1 MASPVS
7 SLHGGAVVLPIKGF
21 TDAKARLE
29 SVLSKENRASLAEFT
44 AGGLLE
50 AALGVDT
57 FVVCDNDDIA
67 QWARQRGALVI
78 RQTSPGLN
86 AAVACGV
93 DAAQFKRDW
102 VLVAHSDLPF
112 AEQLLSVVDSQLAAT
127 TVTIVPDRHED
138 GTNVLVIPARSG
150 FTFHYGPGSFAAH
163 QAEAARLG
171 LPVRIVRN
179 EQLALD
185 IDTPDDLAQL
195 PASWLNGDFA

>member
-1 MASPVS
+1 M
-7 SLHGGAVVLPIKGF
+7 LPIKGF
-21 TDAKARLE
+21 SDAKGRLQ
-29 SVLSKENRASLAEFT
+29 SVLSQENRAALAEFT

-50 AALGVDT
+50 ATLGVDT
-57 FVVCDNDDIA
+57 FVVCDNDDVA
-67 QWARQRGALVI
+67 QWARQRGALVV
-78 RQTSPGLN
+78 RQTAPGLN

-93 DAAQFKRDW
+93 EAAQFTREW
-102 VLVAHSDLPF
+102 VVVAHSDLPF
-112 AEQLLSVVDSQLAAT
+112 AQQLLSVVDSQLAASS
-127 TVTIVPDRHED
+127 VTIVPDRHDD

-163 QAEAARLG
+163 QAEATRLG

-195 PASWLNGDFA
+195 PASWLHGDFT

>member
-1 MASPVS
+1 VA
-7 SLHGGAVVLPIKGF
+7 LHPSFLQRGAVVLPIKGF
-21 TDAKARLE
+21 SDAKARLG
-29 SVLSKENRASLAEFT
+29 SVLSQENRASLAEFT
-44 AGGLLE
+44 ASGLLE
-50 AALGVDT
+50 AAIDVDT

-67 QWARQRGALVI
+67 QWARQRGALVV
-78 RQTSPGLN
+78 RQNAPGLN

-93 DAAQFKRDW
+93 DAAQYKHDW
-102 VLVAHSDLPF
+102 VLIAHSDLPF
-112 AEQLLSVVDSQLAAT
+112 AAQLLSVVDSELAT
-127 TVTIVPDRHED
+127 TAVTIVPDRHED
-138 GTNVLVIPARSG
+138 GTNVLVIPANCG

-171 LPVRIVRN
+171 LPVRIVRD